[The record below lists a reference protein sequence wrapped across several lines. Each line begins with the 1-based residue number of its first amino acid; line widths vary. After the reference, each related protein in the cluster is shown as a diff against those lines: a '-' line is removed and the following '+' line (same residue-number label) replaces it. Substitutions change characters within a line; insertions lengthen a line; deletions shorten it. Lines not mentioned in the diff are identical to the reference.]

1 MVLHIANECP
11 SRQKR
16 LKETSDLRTKT
27 WAQIATTGP
36 QSNMDL
42 GGVQHVDNQTQ
53 HERPAPTAQQQQREL
68 PQTTPTMT
76 TIVQNVDPQEKKET
90 STTQQK
96 EPLEEMG
103 KICEQM
109 DISDDQSDA
118 STMRDM
124 SRKVEVKP
132 HNTQN
137 TTQNQ

>member
-1 MVLHIANECP
+1 
-11 SRQKR
+11 
-16 LKETSDLRTKT
+16 
-27 WAQIATTGP
+27 
-36 QSNMDL
+36 
-42 GGVQHVDNQTQ
+42 
-53 HERPAPTAQQQQREL
+53 
-68 PQTTPTMT
+68 
-76 TIVQNVDPQEKKET
+76 VDPQENKET

-96 EPLEEMG
+96 EPIEEMG